1 VIATSIATSQALDV
15 IRRALAPYI
24 GRTMADASLRM
35 HCERLGIG
43 QGGTIG
49 VDDLERLITR
59 LSGALSVF
67 VGAQTAEQLVA
78 SIRQGLDN
86 GGRQAGDK

>member
-1 VIATSIATSQALDV
+1 LDV
-15 IRRALAPYI
+15 ISRALAPYI
-24 GRTMADASLRM
+24 GRTMAEASLRM

-43 QGGTIG
+43 RDGSIDT
-49 VDDLERLITR
+49 DDLERLVTR

-78 SIRQGLDN
+78 SIWQGLDN